1 MTTRITLQHE
11 DTTDASTMAKRLRRC
26 LDDRQAVSV
35 DLRDATPSAAYLN
48 LALGEALAR
57 SRTPNQPEHGLMT
70 LLYNP
75 ETECY
80 ARLAEHYA
88 DRLLAES
95 QTPETFHEGGF
106 AWRLVE
112 IRHHPGLRTDLLDPD
127 DDIWRPAIDATF
139 TNDPQPSWILEGRT
153 IHFMGRM
160 VCLQEAVDKDTCGL
174 EPASLAGAIKNAI
187 CRCANLL
194 DNWLAA
200 EDPRVQASRN
210 ANAAYRLLLDD
221 FRSRPDTERT

>member
-26 LDDRQAVSV
+26 LNDGQAVSV
-35 DLRDATPSAAYLN
+35 DLRNATPSAAYLN

-106 AWRLVE
+106 A
-112 IRHHPGLRTDLLDPD
+112 
-127 DDIWRPAIDATF
+127 
-139 TNDPQPSWILEGRT
+139 
-153 IHFMGRM
+153 
-160 VCLQEAVDKDTCGL
+160 
-174 EPASLAGAIKNAI
+174 
-187 CRCANLL
+187 
-194 DNWLAA
+194 
-200 EDPRVQASRN
+200 
-210 ANAAYRLLLDD
+210 
-221 FRSRPDTERT
+221 